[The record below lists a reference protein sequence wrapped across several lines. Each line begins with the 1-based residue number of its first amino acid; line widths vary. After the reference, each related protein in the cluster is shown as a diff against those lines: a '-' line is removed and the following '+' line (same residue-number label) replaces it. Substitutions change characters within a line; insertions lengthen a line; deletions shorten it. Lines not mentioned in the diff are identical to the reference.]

1 MLQLPQ
7 PPSEVG
13 GGGQSQSVI
22 QQRKDVDGL
31 MDFQISI
38 HPPPLSIWYHIKTLP
53 CLGCLSVHLH
63 ICTEY
68 NIYPRRRRLLSWM
81 MTTRD
86 RLGREKQTST
96 GVQGD
101 ACQRDRQERVAWHQ
115 KGGDDTLINTVNLL
129 IHILSI
135 NFRNYSKWWNRVSIA
150 ATTPRPT
157 SLFYRYLWYYLP
169 LSFLLSKTRTY
180 QPPLSQLGVTFSL
193 IAPIMSPHGNPI
205 HSMSS
210 PYNAVNPWP
219 PKTTSKTYPATHF
232 WRVQR
237 LFNLY
242 HPPLTGGVEDEH
254 NIIAN
259 WNGWSTKHRPTVK

>member
-1 MLQLPQ
+1 MLQP
-7 PPSEVG
+7 PRPSEG

-68 NIYPRRRRLLSWM
+68 NIYPRLSWM
-81 MTTRD
+81 MTTCD

-101 ACQRDRQERVAWHQ
+101 ACQKDRQERVARHQ

-157 SLFYRYLWYYLP
+157 LVFYRYLWYYLP
-169 LSFLLSKTRTY
+169 LSLSYRKHALTN
-180 QPPLSQLGVTFSL
+180 PP
-193 IAPIMSPHGNPI
+193 
-205 HSMSS
+205 
-210 PYNAVNPWP
+210 
-219 PKTTSKTYPATHF
+219 
-232 WRVQR
+232 
-237 LFNLY
+237 
-242 HPPLTGGVEDEH
+242 
-254 NIIAN
+254 
-259 WNGWSTKHRPTVK
+259 